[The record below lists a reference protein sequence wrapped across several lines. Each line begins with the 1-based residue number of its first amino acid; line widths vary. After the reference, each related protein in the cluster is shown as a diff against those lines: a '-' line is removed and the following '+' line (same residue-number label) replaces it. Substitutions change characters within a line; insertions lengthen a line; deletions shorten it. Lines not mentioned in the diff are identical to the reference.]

1 MSRDKED
8 PKRTEQEQAW
18 VGDAVLALHARQWIL
33 QREGKM
39 DAEMFTRL
47 TSNHF
52 LSTIGNPTA
61 VEAAIGRAYRSG
73 GLNAAFEHIESALV
87 PKFLSQ
93 EKKRIREA
101 HGQRRP

>member
-18 VGDAVLALHARQWIL
+18 IGDAVLALYARQWIL

-39 DAEMFTRL
+39 DAEMFTYL

-52 LSTIGNPTA
+52 LSTIGNPTS
-61 VEAAIGRAYRSG
+61 VEAAIGRVYRSG
-73 GLNAAFEHIESALV
+73 GLATAFAHIESELL
-87 PKFLSQ
+87 PRFLSQ